1 MKNLHKKII
10 AVALVLGSPVL
21 SQGLV
26 IVSNSS
32 SSNKKKIVR
41 QLGIDEFQ
49 VYCIVKIYEEDNRYN
64 NYDAIYFGKYMGS
77 DVLKKYKDS
86 KRYRE
91 FNDRKKFVEIL
102 KSGGFKIHQRRGE
115 DIIVKIEKY
124 YFKFF
129 FDLSNHQRI
138 MLPMRED
145 RKSVV

>member
-10 AVALVLGSPVL
+10 SVVFILVLGLPVL

-49 VYCIVKIYEEDNRYN
+49 VYWIVKIYEEDNRYN
-64 NYDAIYFGKYMGS
+64 NYDALYLVKYVES

-91 FNDRKKFVEIL
+91 FNDRKKFVEVL
-102 KSGGFKIHQRRGE
+102 RSCGFKIH
-115 DIIVKIEKY
+115 
-124 YFKFF
+124 
-129 FDLSNHQRI
+129 
-138 MLPMRED
+138 
-145 RKSVV
+145 